1 MTNDEE
7 GDVLS
12 TMEKLEAE
20 AKDVSD
26 SLFVMLLY
34 LCSVVPG
41 ICWWLLYCEVTL
53 YLIAVRREPR
63 VIINV
68 IPSHQTVTHMFYDL
82 RLGAFMHM

>member
-34 LCSVVPG
+34 LCSG
-41 ICWWLLYCEVTL
+41 MEDTC
-53 YLIAVRREPR
+53 
-63 VIINV
+63 VI
-68 IPSHQTVTHMFYDL
+68 DW
-82 RLGAFMHM
+82 R